1 MFIGA
6 ALLRRCHS
14 DNAAFMN
21 LITPEFGLLFWQTL
35 IFLLLFLLLAK
46 FAWKPILGSL
56 KEREDSIDQALKM
69 AEQAKLEMQTLK
81 AGNEKLLAD
90 ARHERDQMLKE
101 GQAIANR
108 LVEQAKTTATEEAN
122 RISQQAREA
131 IQQEKNQA
139 LAEVKNTAAQLSV
152 DIAER
157 VLRRELADPA
167 AQQKLVDD
175 YLKDVKLN

>member
-1 MFIGA
+1 M
-6 ALLRRCHS
+6 S
-14 DNAAFMN
+14 

-35 IFLLLFLLLAK
+35 IFLLLLLLLAK

-81 AGNEKLLAD
+81 AGNEKLLTD
-90 ARHERDQMLKE
+90 ARKERDQMLKE
-101 GQAIANR
+101 GQATAAQF
-108 LVEQAKTTATEEAN
+108 VEQAKASASEEAG
-122 RISQQAREA
+122 RITQQAREA
-131 IQQEKNQA
+131 IQQEKTQA
-139 LAEVKNTAAQLSV
+139 LAEVRNTAAQLSV

-157 VLRRELADPA
+157 LLRRELADPA

>member
-1 MFIGA
+1 MPLPSGA
-6 ALLRRCHS
+6 ATPIIAVTMS
-14 DNAAFMN
+14 

-35 IFLLLFLLLAK
+35 IFLILLLLLAK
-46 FAWKPILGSL
+46 FAWKPILNSL

-69 AEQAKLEMQTLK
+69 AEQAKLEMQSLK

-101 GQAIANR
+101 GQAMAAKF
-108 LVEQAKTTATEEAN
+108 VEQAKTTASDEAS
-122 RISQQAREA
+122 RITQQAREA

-157 VLRRELADPA
+157 ILRRELTDPT
-167 AQQKLVDD
+167 AQQQLVDE